1 MIAIVNITQP
11 CEPGGIHTYSL
22 RVNRRE
28 ICQFEH
34 ERSKGLAACLM
45 AAAMAAEK
53 QQMTEY
59 VRLLDELNSVD
70 PKDNRR

>member
-22 RVNRRE
+22 RINRRE
-28 ICQFEH
+28 ICQFDH
-34 ERSKGLAACLM
+34 ERSKGMAACLM

-53 QQMTEY
+53 YQMTEY
-59 VRLLDELNSVD
+59 VRLLDELDSLQR
-70 PKDNRR
+70 KDNHS